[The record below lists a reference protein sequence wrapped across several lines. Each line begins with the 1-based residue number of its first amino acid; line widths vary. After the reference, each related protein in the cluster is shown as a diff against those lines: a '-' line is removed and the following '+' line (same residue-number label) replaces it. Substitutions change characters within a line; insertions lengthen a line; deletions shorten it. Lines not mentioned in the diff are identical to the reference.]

1 MPDQDQSGQAPDD
14 ATDHAAP
21 KDEKPPKGVQTD
33 PQPSQ
38 TNSDAPDE
46 DEDFD
51 KTRAMATITKLR
63 GFEKTARD
71 QAKEL
76 EALRKAQKEADD
88 AKLSEQEKLQNRVK
102 ELEAQA
108 TALAEEKKSLLVRTA
123 VEREARKLNL
133 VDEDAAYRLLDLNAI
148 EFGDDGA
155 PKNIETLLKALAKD
169 KPYLV
174 AQGNGKSPI
183 TATPRPDDGRAAS
196 QAEILRLRQ
205 LEMNEARA
213 AM

>member
-1 MPDQDQSGQAPDD
+1 MPDQTQPGQAPDT
-14 ATDHAAP
+14 TDPAAP
-21 KDEKPPKGVQTD
+21 KDEKDPKGAQTD

-38 TNSDAPDE
+38 TEPDAPDG
-46 DEDFD
+46 EDFD
-51 KTRAMATITKLR
+51 KARAMATITKLR
-63 GFEKTARD
+63 GFEKQARD

-76 EALRKAQKEADD
+76 ETLRAAQKEAEN

-102 ELEAQA
+102 ELETQA
-108 TALAEEKKSLLVRTA
+108 AALAEEKKSLLVRTA

-148 EFGDDGA
+148 EFGDDGT
-155 PKNIETLLKALAKD
+155 PKNVETLLKALAKD

-174 AQGNGKSPI
+174 AQANGKAPI
-183 TATPRPDDGRAAS
+183 TATPRPDDGRAQS

-205 LEMNEARA
+205 AELQEARA